1 MMPAEEEDHS
11 MTNLVAATL
20 ASLVV
25 LALISPPAFAQGRVA
40 GAQVYELTENA
51 KFTFGRSRLP
61 FREAGVSQMLG
72 FAALGTPLCPTPDLA
87 TPVSG
92 TPALPGNP
100 SAACVLNVTGSDHIN
115 LTTGLGTI
123 SGQFTIVKADLLP
136 AVDTPETV
144 VARGNFSGQ
153 IDFSAALQ
161 GLPFGTVTGHFT
173 SNLGGGAIPFVGV
186 FLLPFADPRNQTGF
200 GYLLY
205 QLVPDSDCPQGVC
218 FTSPAVQ
225 SQPVQPNQQ
234 AIGYPTPRFDI
245 YFQ

>member
-1 MMPAEEEDHS
+1 MACDSE
-11 MTNLVAATL
+11 
-20 ASLVV
+20 
-25 LALISPPAFAQGRVA
+25 
-40 GAQVYELTENA
+40 
-51 KFTFGRSRLP
+51 
-61 FREAGVSQMLG
+61 SQIYMH
-72 FAALGTPLCPTPDLA
+72 
-87 TPVSG
+87 VM
-92 TPALPGNP
+92 
-100 SAACVLNVTGSDHIN
+100 
-115 LTTGLGTI
+115 
-123 SGQFTIVKADLLP
+123 
-136 AVDTPETV
+136 PETV

-186 FLLPFADPRNQTGF
+186 FLLPFADPRNQSGF

-205 QLVPDSDCPQGVC
+205 QFVPNSDCPQGVC

>member
-1 MMPAEEEDHS
+1 
-11 MTNLVAATL
+11 MTKRVAVTL
-20 ASLVV
+20 ASLVAFV
-25 LALISPPAFAQGRVA
+25 LISPPAFAQGRVA

-51 KFTFGRSRLP
+51 KFTFGKSRLP

-72 FAALGTPLCPTPDLA
+72 FAAVGTPLCPTPDLT
-87 TPVSG
+87 TPLPG

-173 SNLGGGAIPFVGV
+173 SNRGGGAIPFVGV
-186 FLLPFADPRNQTGF
+186 FLLPFADPRNESGF

-205 QLVPDSDCPQGVC
+205 QFVPNSDCPQGVC